1 MNFRISL
8 PFRVKPL
15 AVFVSCAC
23 SGAMLGAWPLAAD
36 AQGLSPL
43 RVHPALLGLPVSTGG
58 PAPKPA
64 STAATGKPAGDT
76 GRGTARS
83 GRAVDVGSSTGRS
96 PAARPASR
104 STDKV
109 AARAA
114 AEPSA
119 AAPVSASWAQR
130 LWQPLRQTWDLGTLE
145 LYLPLHTHHL
155 RSAYTKEQI
164 AGYQENPPGLGVG
177 FGRYNEKGNWEGVYA
192 MGFHDSHFKP
202 QWMAGY
208 GWKTFWNPVDEVKLG
223 LGYTAFLMTR
233 ADIFDYKPF
242 PGILPIA
249 SIGYRNLSLETAF
262 VPGGAGAGNVFF
274 FWAKWEFGKAGEP
287 IGTPAAA
294 PAQEQRPQIVAGPY
308 RTPVAAPYAAGGVP
322 ASAFPAGIAESAAA
336 APDAPPSGG
345 EPSPAEPLPGE
356 SVSAAADAEE
366 ERVDDGQPPLSLRLT
381 KQMGEPLKSDQP
393 VPVFLTAD
401 RLYGDT
407 ETEMVAEGDAELR
420 KRGMVLSAE
429 RLTYSPVEDEVT
441 ASGKVRIEQGGDVIS
456 GPYLRLRLQDQ
467 VGFFE
472 QPSYTL
478 KRQPKAVAAFGQSV
492 SAFVPEAP
500 LTTDESFSATT
511 PNAGID
517 SAAYVMPS
525 GSPYSSVDVRTV
537 TSFATP
543 TPAPRAAVEG
553 HGQAER
559 IDFEGENQV
568 RISEGTYSTCKPGNE
583 DWYAQASELK
593 LDYDREVGEGRDG
606 KVYFKGVPILY
617 SPWLTFP
624 LNNQRKSGFLA
635 PTFASSTTSGLSLN
649 LPYYWNIAPNMDA
662 TIAPRI
668 LSKRGVQLNTDFRYL
683 DYNYSGRARLELLP
697 NDLVSEENRWGLSLQ
712 HRQVLAPGLSGR
724 INFNAV
730 SDDKYYTELS
740 SRITN
745 TAQTQLL
752 RRGVLDWAPSDWWT
766 TNLKVQS
773 YQTLQ
778 PDPATPVTK
787 PYSLLPQI
795 NFNARKPDWY
805 NTDSSLFGQY
815 SAFAHTDPSKA
826 EARRLVVYP
835 QVALPIVNPG
845 WYVTPKLGV
854 HATHWSLS
862 RQDASAAEG
871 APDSFTRTL
880 PVFSVDAGMTF
891 ERPFEWAGQGY
902 TQTLEPRLYYLN
914 VPYRDQSRI
923 PIFDSG
929 LADFNFAQIFAENQF
944 TGQDRFNDA
953 NQLTAALSSRLIA
966 PDSGREVM
974 RAMLGQ
980 RFYFSDQQ
988 VTLPT
993 QAQREWTKSDLL
1005 AAFSGEVAPK
1015 LYADAALQYNLEQSR
1030 AERTMLG
1037 ARYLPAPGK
1046 VFNASYRFNRDQIK
1060 QVDFSGQW
1068 PIYGGWYAVGRF
1080 NYSLKEQQ
1088 PIENVLG
1095 FEYDGGCWALRMVG
1109 QRLATATGTAS
1120 TAFFVQLELNDFSRI
1135 GSNPLTLLRRSIQ
1148 GYGRINDL
1156 QTLSDPALGQ

>member
-1 MNFRISL
+1 MNFRIGL

-15 AVFVSCAC
+15 AVFVS
-23 SGAMLGAWPLAAD
+23 GAMLGALPLAAG

-43 RVHPALLGLPVSTGG
+43 RVHPALLGLPVPPVS

-64 STAATGKPAGDT
+64 SAPTTKSPATSSPTSDV
-76 GRGTARS
+76 GRGAGS
-83 GRAVDVGSSTGRS
+83 GTGRS
-96 PAARPASR
+96 SGTRPASR
-104 STDKV
+104 STDK
-109 AARAA
+109 AARGAA
-114 AEPSA
+114 TAEPSA
-119 AAPVSASWAQR
+119 VAAPVPPSWAQR
-130 LWQPLRQTWDLGTLE
+130 LWQPVRQTWDLGTLE
-145 LYLPLHTHHL
+145 LYLPFHTYHL

-164 AGYQENPPGLGVG
+164 AGYQENPPGLGAG

-223 LGYTAFLMTR
+223 LGYTAFLMMR

-274 FWAKWEFGKAGEP
+274 FWAKWEFDKAGEA
-287 IGTPAAA
+287 IGTPASAPAA
-294 PAQEQRPQIVAGPY
+294 AQEQRPQIVAGPY
-308 RTPVAAPYAAGGVP
+308 RTPVVGPYPAVP
-322 ASAFPAGIAESAAA
+322 ATDFPAGAAESPA
-336 APDAPPSGG
+336 APLAVPESSGG
-345 EPSPAEPLPGE
+345 QSPAESLPGE
-356 SVSAAADAEE
+356 SLPGEAGTEE

-381 KQMGEPLKSDQP
+381 KQMGEPVKSDQP
-393 VPVFLTAD
+393 LPVFLTAD
-401 RLYGDT
+401 RIHGDT

-420 KRGMVLSAE
+420 RIGTVLTAE
-429 RLTYSPVEDEVT
+429 RLSYSPVEDEVT
-441 ASGKVRIEQGGDVIS
+441 ASGKVRIEQGGDVVS

-492 SAFVPEAP
+492 SAFGAQDP
-500 LTTDESFSATT
+500 LTVGGTLAAA
-511 PNAGID
+511 PNAAAAPVTGTD
-517 SAAYVMPS
+517 SSSYVMPS
-525 GSPYSSVDVRTV
+525 GSPYASVGVSTVSSFSTL
-537 TSFATP
+537 
-543 TPAPRAAVEG
+543 APRTAVEG

-568 RISEGTYSTCKPGNE
+568 RISEGTYSTCKPGND
-583 DWYAQASELK
+583 DWYAQADELK

-617 SPWLTFP
+617 SPWLTFS

-668 LSKRGVQLNTDFRYL
+668 LSKRGLQLNTDFRYL
-683 DYNYSGRARLELLP
+683 DYNYSGQARLEVLP
-697 NDLVSEENRWGLSLQ
+697 NDMLAEENRWGLSLQ
-712 HRQVLAPGLSGR
+712 HRHTLAPGLSGLL
-724 INFNAV
+724 NFNAV
-730 SDDKYYTELS
+730 SDDKYYTDLS
-740 SRITN
+740 SRIGS

-752 RRGVLDWAPSDWWT
+752 RQGMLNWSPSGWWT

-795 NFNARKPDWY
+795 NFNARKPYWVGG
-805 NTDSSLFGQY
+805 TDTSLFGQY
-815 SAFAHTDPSKA
+815 SAFVNADPAKA
-826 EARRLVVYP
+826 EAQRLVVYP

-845 WYVTPKLGV
+845 WYVTPKLGL
-854 HATHWSLS
+854 HATNWSLN
-862 RQDASAAEG
+862 RQDAGAAAG
-871 APDSFTRTL
+871 APDSFSRTL

-891 ERPFEWAGQGY
+891 ERPLEWAGQGY

-914 VPYRDQSRI
+914 VPYRDQSGI
-923 PIFDSG
+923 PVFDSA

-953 NQLTAALSSRLIA
+953 NQLTAAVTSRLIA
-966 PDSGREVM
+966 PESGRELM

-988 VTLPT
+988 VMLPT
-993 QAQREWTKSDLL
+993 QAQREWNKSDLL

-1015 LYADAALQYNLEQSR
+1015 LYADAAVQYNLEESR
-1030 AERTMLG
+1030 TQRTSLG

-1046 VFNASYRFNRDQIK
+1046 VFNAAYRFNRDQIK

-1068 PIYGGWYAVGRF
+1068 PIHGGWYAVGRL
-1080 NYSLKEQQ
+1080 NYSLKDQQ
-1088 PIENVLG
+1088 PIENILG
-1095 FEYDGGCWALRMVG
+1095 FEYDGGCWVVRLVG
-1109 QRLATATGTAS
+1109 QRLATATGVAAS
-1120 TAFFVQLELNDFSRI
+1120 TFFVQLELNDFARV
-1135 GSNPLTLLRRSIQ
+1135 GSNPLQLLRRSIQ